1 MDTFG
6 YPETDVKVISYHVLL
21 RSVEEMLTLCLFV
34 KEWLDAVEY
43 PEDCSTIPWNV
54 ITDTLGYG
62 PFPCALVYSS
72 C

>member
-6 YPETDVKVISYHVLL
+6 YPETD
-21 RSVEEMLTLCLFV
+21 V

-54 ITDTLGYG
+54 ITDTLGVLQQAG
-62 PFPCALVYSS
+62 VVAPSEGAIKRDQFVNLDVVTLV
-72 C
+72 

>member
-21 RSVEEMLTLCLFV
+21 RLIGVLTVRLFI

-43 PEDCSTIPWNV
+43 PEDCATIPWDV
-54 ITDTLGYG
+54 ITDTLGYV
-62 PFPCALVYSS
+62 PVPCVLVAFS